1 MTASSRIS
9 IFHVIACLLLVTA
22 TFGVLVAPAWA
33 KGKASI
39 ADVRSF
45 YLSTNKVQGDLAYD
59 ACADGYHFAGVAEIW
74 DTSNLYYDSELGIT
88 LSPLIQ
94 GPPADIGGWIDNATI
109 DPNDNCWNWSTN
121 SSGYT
126 GIGANIR
133 GDAVLDGQLWNAFL
147 SACDA
152 ERYVWCVSD

>member
-1 MTASSRIS
+1 MTASSRLFICR
-9 IFHVIACLLLVTA
+9 VIAIFLLVTL
-22 TFGVLVAPAWA
+22 TFGVVLTPAWA

-39 ADVRSF
+39 ADMRSF

-74 DTSNLYYDSELGIT
+74 DTSNLVYNTELGIT
-88 LSPLIQ
+88 WNPLIQ
-94 GPPADIGGWIDNATI
+94 GPPADIGGWIDNADF
-109 DPNDNCWNWSTN
+109 DPSDNCWNWSTN
-121 SSGYT
+121 SSGST

-133 GDAVLDGQLWNAFL
+133 GDAVLDGKLWNAFL
-147 SACDA
+147 STCDA